1 MQYANHFLNFLLK
14 QEHRTAKAMWTR
26 HILRITSSL
35 NKKKEKK
42 EDEHVAE
49 NTEIFTN
56 RVIYV
61 GVLYWNYKA
70 SYILNLSTWEEFS
83 SGGRKTIS

>member
-1 MQYANHFLNFLLK
+1 MQYANYFLNFLLK

-35 NKKKEKK
+35 NKKEKK
-42 EDEHVAE
+42 EAENVAE
-49 NTEIFTN
+49 NTEIFAN

-70 SYILNLSTWEEFS
+70 FYILNLSTWEDFS
-83 SGGRKTIS
+83 LDGRKFIS

>member
-1 MQYANHFLNFLLK
+1 MHAVCKSLLEFLAEAGTQNSK
-14 QEHRTAKAMWTR
+14 GHVNKA
-26 HILRITSSL
+26 HSRITSSL

-61 GVLYWNYKA
+61 GVLY
-70 SYILNLSTWEEFS
+70 
-83 SGGRKTIS
+83 